1 MFLPF
6 VVSAGLAAFFKNFEA
21 LYKMVNVTG
30 AVTQQPRQ
38 TIKYTGLYFS
48 PRYDDHLVIYNGK
61 PLS

>member
-1 MFLPF
+1 MDDSYVGEWDQIMFLPF

-38 TIKYTGLYFS
+38 TIKYTGLYFFF
-48 PRYDDHLVIYNGK
+48 
-61 PLS
+61 